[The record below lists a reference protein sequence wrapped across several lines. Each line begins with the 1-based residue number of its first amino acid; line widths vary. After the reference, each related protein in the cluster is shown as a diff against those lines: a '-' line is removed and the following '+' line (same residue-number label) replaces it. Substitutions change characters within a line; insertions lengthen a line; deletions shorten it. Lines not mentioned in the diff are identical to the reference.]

1 MKNTRGL
8 AQRLG
13 ADSPQGAKK
22 GDIPR
27 SDHVAQRTKHTINEL
42 IHIGKVVALAENFF
56 IEYRGHLY
64 E

>member
-13 ADSPQGAKK
+13 ADSPQGPKK
-22 GDIPR
+22 GGTPQ
-27 SDHVAQRTKHTINEL
+27 SDHAVRRTKHINKTL
-42 IHIGKVVALAENFF
+42 IHVREVVALAENLL